1 MSYGAPGAN
10 HHKNRYPKV
19 PLVLDNEGWT
29 PLTVFEHVV
38 DDVEYN
44 HLHSKD
50 LEGYESGAVYSAP
63 TPLPIYVQQPPVKR
77 RKSAPVQA
85 VQPVV
90 RRKKSSPIDRSG
102 KVIQIVSHNKKVS
115 QKGDRA
121 YHYDFK
127 SENGITR
134 TEDGYLKP
142 VETSKYPAQVMS
154 GSYSYTGP
162 DGNVSFL
169 YLLIYATVRIIAHI
183 KDRSHLV
190 IEVKTLGN
198 TFDPYFCTFLKV
210 YTITYI
216 ADENGFRAE
225 GAHLPVPVKPIV

>member
-1 MSYGAPGAN
+1 MSYGAPGAQ
-10 HHKNRYPKV
+10 KNRYPKV

-29 PLTVFEHVV
+29 PLTVIEHVV

-50 LEGYESGAVYSAP
+50 LDGHESAAVYSAP
-63 TPLPIYVQQPPVKR
+63 TPVPIYVAQPPVKR
-77 RKSAPVQA
+77 RKSGPAHPAQA

-102 KVIQIVSHNKKVS
+102 KVIQIVSHNKNVS
-115 QKGDRA
+115 QKGDRK

-169 YLLIYATVRIIAHI
+169 Y
-183 KDRSHLV
+183 
-190 IEVKTLGN
+190 
-198 TFDPYFCTFLKV
+198 FCTVVKSVSFFQTLELLRQEKPKNAPGFLAQKFKHE
-210 YTITYI
+210 I
-216 ADENGFRAE
+216 F
-225 GAHLPVPVKPIV
+225 

>member
-1 MSYGAPGAN
+1 MSYGAPGAQ
-10 HHKNRYPKV
+10 KNRYPKV

-29 PLTVFEHVV
+29 PLTVIEHVV

-50 LEGYESGAVYSAP
+50 LDGHESAAVYSAP
-63 TPLPIYVQQPPVKR
+63 TPVPIYVAQPPVKR
-77 RKSAPVQA
+77 RKSGPAHPAQA

-102 KVIQIVSHNKKVS
+102 KVIQIVSHNKNVS
-115 QKGDRA
+115 QKGDRK

-169 YLLIYATVRIIAHI
+169 Y
-183 KDRSHLV
+183 
-190 IEVKTLGN
+190 
-198 TFDPYFCTFLKV
+198 FCTVVENVSFFKRLIFLRQKYPKMHLEFFCAKI
-210 YTITYI
+210 YTYET
-216 ADENGFRAE
+216 F
-225 GAHLPVPVKPIV
+225 

>member
-1 MSYGAPGAN
+1 MSYGAPGAQ
-10 HHKNRYPKV
+10 KNRYPKV

-29 PLTVFEHVV
+29 PLTVIEHVV

-50 LEGYESGAVYSAP
+50 LDGHESAAVYSAP
-63 TPLPIYVQQPPVKR
+63 TPVPIYVAQPPVKR
-77 RKSAPVQA
+77 RKSGPAHPAQA

-102 KVIQIVSHNKKVS
+102 KVIQIVSHNKNVS
-115 QKGDRA
+115 QKGDRK

-169 YLLIYATVRIIAHI
+169 Y
-183 KDRSHLV
+183 
-190 IEVKTLGN
+190 
-198 TFDPYFCTFLKV
+198 FCTVVENVSFFQTLELLRQEKPKNAPRFLAQTFKHMRLF
-210 YTITYI
+210 
-216 ADENGFRAE
+216 D
-225 GAHLPVPVKPIV
+225 

>member
-1 MSYGAPGAN
+1 MKSTILIIAAFCAAVSYGAPGAN

-29 PLTVFEHVV
+29 PLTVIEHVV

-162 DGNVSFL
+162 DGNV
-169 YLLIYATVRIIAHI
+169 
-183 KDRSHLV
+183 
-190 IEVKTLGN
+190 
-198 TFDPYFCTFLKV
+198 

>member
-1 MSYGAPGAN
+1 MSYGAPGAQ
-10 HHKNRYPKV
+10 KNRYPKV

-29 PLTVFEHVV
+29 PLTVIEHVV

-50 LEGYESGAVYSAP
+50 LDGHESAAVYSAP
-63 TPLPIYVQQPPVKR
+63 TPVPIYVAQPPVKR
-77 RKSAPVQA
+77 RKSGPAHPAQA

-102 KVIQIVSHNKKVS
+102 KVIQIVSHNKNVS
-115 QKGDRA
+115 QKGDRK

-169 YLLIYATVRIIAHI
+169 YFCKVVENVLFFKRL
-183 KDRSHLV
+183 KFC
-190 IEVKTLGN
+190 VKNILD
-198 TFDPYFCTFLKV
+198 F
-210 YTITYI
+210 
-216 ADENGFRAE
+216 
-225 GAHLPVPVKPIV
+225 

>member
-1 MSYGAPGAN
+1 MSYGAPGAQ
-10 HHKNRYPKV
+10 KNRYPKV

-29 PLTVFEHVV
+29 PLTVIEHVV

-50 LEGYESGAVYSAP
+50 LDGHESAAVYSAP
-63 TPLPIYVQQPPVKR
+63 TPVPIYVAQPPVKR
-77 RKSAPVQA
+77 RKSGPAHPAQA

-102 KVIQIVSHNKKVS
+102 KVIQIVSHNKNVS
-115 QKGDRA
+115 QKGDRK

-169 YLLIYATVRIIAHI
+169 Y
-183 KDRSHLV
+183 
-190 IEVKTLGN
+190 
-198 TFDPYFCTFLKV
+198 FCTV
-210 YTITYI
+210 V
-216 ADENGFRAE
+216 ENVSFFKRLIFCA
-225 GAHLPVPVKPIV
+225 KNIQKCI